1 MKIKA
6 YSVKEERALTEAN
19 ERLRKARA
27 DRIGR
32 PEQLAKQLENAED
45 RRNVALKAARAAIP
59 GEKIENALEA
69 TNGKATAHTYTL
81 ADEIRDIAKEA
92 EDQLAASGVP
102 LADRVGCEIISIS
115 GGAVPKSYNN
125 KRVATRVTMVRGTSA
140 WYLTSVGRTTI
151 YPDGSGKP
159 AIKLSDK
166 AREAVVRAA
175 LAPYAR

>member
-1 MKIKA
+1 
-6 YSVKEERALTEAN
+6 
-19 ERLRKARA
+19 
-27 DRIGR
+27 
-32 PEQLAKQLENAED
+32 
-45 RRNVALKAARAAIP
+45 VALKAARAAIP

-102 LADRVGCEIISIS
+102 LAERSGCTITATS
-115 GGAVPKSYNN
+115 GEAVAKRYKNQ
-125 KRVATRVTMVRGTSA
+125 RVATRVTLVRGSGA
-140 WYLTSVGRTTI
+140 WYLTEVSRTEI
-151 YPDGSGKP
+151 YPAGPGKP
-159 AIKLSDK
+159 SIVLSDK